1 MDPISIAT
9 AAAAILAPYLSTLA
23 VKAGEKVTENLAGK
37 AGTGASGAVDALYQA
52 IKRKFAADHDTDAE
66 QSLTSLAAKPDSEAR
81 QATVAEVLADKAQ
94 ADPAF
99 AKELADLVQQAG
111 KDPGVTQFLTN
122 VYGEGRVG
130 KIINVG
136 QQIGNFT
143 VK

>member
-99 AKELADLVQQAG
+99 AKE
-111 KDPGVTQFLTN
+111 
-122 VYGEGRVG
+122 
-130 KIINVG
+130 
-136 QQIGNFT
+136 
-143 VK
+143 